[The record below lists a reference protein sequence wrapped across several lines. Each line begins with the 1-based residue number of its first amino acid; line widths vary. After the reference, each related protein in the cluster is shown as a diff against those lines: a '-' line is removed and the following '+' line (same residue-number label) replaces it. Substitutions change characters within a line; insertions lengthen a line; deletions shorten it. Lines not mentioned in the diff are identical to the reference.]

1 MSKIKVNDKSVLEL
15 ATEIAENMYDIA
27 SDFPPDEDWRTAGKL
42 RNAASDLLFYVAQGV
57 GDIDSSTSQHE
68 WRFAHKQVSALKI
81 TYKFSAKQGF
91 TEINPDIMV
100 KLDDLSENIQ
110 KEFKRSEKQKDAEAE
125 KDLKPWLK
133 KYELWKE
140 MQNES

>member
-1 MSKIKVNDKSVLEL
+1 
-15 ATEIAENMYDIA
+15 
-27 SDFPPDEDWRTAGKL
+27 
-42 RNAASDLLFYVAQGV
+42 
-57 GDIDSSTSQHE
+57 
-68 WRFAHKQVSALKI
+68 
-81 TYKFSAKQGF
+81 
-91 TEINPDIMV
+91 MV